1 MYKTGFHYD
10 SLPTAELAISG
21 TVKKTPTG
29 GLKVLE
35 SEIDRRKDSSSWRG
49 SRAGRSGHCSNNIS
63 SKSTVNHQL
72 LIFFFPT
79 LQYFLKL
86 IASGSCSSILAC
98 RVL

>member
-35 SEIDRRKDSSSWRG
+35 SEIDRRKDSISWRG
-49 SRAGRSGHCSNNIS
+49 SRAGRSGHCLNNIL
-63 SKSTVNHQL
+63 SKSTGN
-72 LIFFFPT
+72 
-79 LQYFLKL
+79 
-86 IASGSCSSILAC
+86 
-98 RVL
+98 